1 MRAAA
6 VLLGLLAVGLARGA
20 EVVELDPSVDA
31 VDQAS
36 EGALDKELASNKM
49 LPENEK
55 EKAQAFGKNYV
66 LTTYATEDCSGK
78 AKATKKVEA
87 CNNSPEIKEC
97 PNSMWTEGFKCR
109 QTEKKEDMVFSQK
122 WSWGVYNQQF
132 VLRLSDGPETWTSLS
147 IGKNLG
153 DTGVVTCYSSTE
165 DIRNVFL
172 LNKVNSPS
180 CKEVTSYG
188 VGEDAAKGG
197 GDNSA
202 VIGTTGS
209 FTLTPIDESV
219 KLKSP
224 DLAKPTLLYPPSYEF
239 PNVPAKLPVPAGESL
254 PVSLEAAETTAEK
267 PKDPA
272 AEAQKKS
279 TSPDSA
285 QPL

>member
-6 VLLGLLAVGLARGA
+6 VLLGLLAVGLARSA

-66 LTTYATEDCSGK
+66 LTTYATGDCSGK

-122 WSWGVYNQQF
+122 WSWGVYNEQF
-132 VLRLSDGPETWTSLS
+132 VLRPSDGP
-147 IGKNLG
+147 
-153 DTGVVTCYSSTE
+153 VTCYSSTE

-279 TSPDSA
+279 TSPV
-285 QPL
+285 

>member
-1 MRAAA
+1 
-6 VLLGLLAVGLARGA
+6 
-20 EVVELDPSVDA
+20 
-31 VDQAS
+31 
-36 EGALDKELASNKM
+36 
-49 LPENEK
+49 
-55 EKAQAFGKNYV
+55 
-66 LTTYATEDCSGK
+66 
-78 AKATKKVEA
+78 
-87 CNNSPEIKEC
+87 
-97 PNSMWTEGFKCR
+97 MWTEGFKCR

-122 WSWGVYNQQF
+122 WSWGVYNEQF

-202 VIGTTGS
+202 VIGTTGEFPQRTPIHFVSAQTFLLLPFMRHLTASSLFLVIGS

>member
-1 MRAAA
+1 MRATA

-55 EKAQAFGKNYV
+55 EKA
-66 LTTYATEDCSGK
+66 
-78 AKATKKVEA
+78 TKKVGA

-122 WSWGVYNQQF
+122 WSWGVYNEQF

-165 DIRNVFL
+165 DIR
-172 LNKVNSPS
+172 
-180 CKEVTSYG
+180 
-188 VGEDAAKGG
+188 
-197 GDNSA
+197 
-202 VIGTTGS
+202 
-209 FTLTPIDESV
+209 
-219 KLKSP
+219 
-224 DLAKPTLLYPPSYEF
+224 
-239 PNVPAKLPVPAGESL
+239 
-254 PVSLEAAETTAEK
+254 
-267 PKDPA
+267 
-272 AEAQKKS
+272 
-279 TSPDSA
+279 
-285 QPL
+285 

>member
-1 MRAAA
+1 MGDTRAMRAAA

-49 LPENEK
+49 LPE
-55 EKAQAFGKNYV
+55 
-66 LTTYATEDCSGK
+66 
-78 AKATKKVEA
+78 
-87 CNNSPEIKEC
+87 IKEC

-122 WSWGVYNQQF
+122 WSWGVYNEQF

-172 LNKVNSPS
+172 LNKLN
-180 CKEVTSYG
+180 
-188 VGEDAAKGG
+188 
-197 GDNSA
+197 
-202 VIGTTGS
+202 
-209 FTLTPIDESV
+209 
-219 KLKSP
+219 SP

-239 PNVPAKLPVPAGESL
+239 PNVPAKLPVPAGGSL

-279 TSPDSA
+279 T
-285 QPL
+285 